1 MKDTNPN
8 KKQKVMPEKPKGEFT
23 LPSGEKVKLGPN
35 AVAHTKAKYSPL
47 ALLKKLKEAAKEGIF
62 PPPVSPV
69 NPV

>member
-1 MKDTNPN
+1 MKDKGLN
-8 KKQKVMPEKPKGEFT
+8 KEQKVMPEKPKGEFT

-35 AVAHTKAKYSPL
+35 AVQHTKSKYSPL
-47 ALLKKLKEAAKEGIF
+47 VLFKKLKEAAKEGIF